1 MNEYSVVMVNVSS
14 ILILQQI
21 IIKNNK
27 MKKTIL
33 SIGVVCTLMGFGV
46 GYSVSEQTK
55 TNEQE
60 IINTCEDLIE
70 WITNDTKDGYV
81 DSSRADGYIG
91 NIEGIMKRQE
101 EIIDERNS

>member
-1 MNEYSVVMVNVSS
+1 
-14 ILILQQI
+14 
-21 IIKNNK
+21 

-33 SIGVVCTLMGFGV
+33 SIGVACTLMGFGV

-60 IINTCEDLIE
+60 IINTCEDLIH
-70 WITNDTKDGYV
+70 WIHEDVGNGYLDGEISESYL
-81 DSSRADGYIG
+81 Y
-91 NIEGIMKRQE
+91 NIEGIIARQE

>member
-1 MNEYSVVMVNVSS
+1 
-14 ILILQQI
+14 
-21 IIKNNK
+21 

-81 DSSRADGYIG
+81 DSSRADGYID

>member
-1 MNEYSVVMVNVSS
+1 
-14 ILILQQI
+14 
-21 IIKNNK
+21 

-33 SIGVVCTLMGFGV
+33 SIGVACTLMGFGV

-60 IINTCEDLIE
+60 IINTCEDLVE
-70 WITNDTKDGYV
+70 WINQDVENGYLDGEI
-81 DSSRADGYIG
+81 SESYIY

>member
-1 MNEYSVVMVNVSS
+1 
-14 ILILQQI
+14 
-21 IIKNNK
+21 

-70 WITNDTKDGYV
+70 WIHEDVENGYLDGEISESYL
-81 DSSRADGYIG
+81 Y
-91 NIEGIMKRQE
+91 NIEGIKARQE
-101 EIIDERNS
+101 EIINERNS

>member
-1 MNEYSVVMVNVSS
+1 
-14 ILILQQI
+14 
-21 IIKNNK
+21 

-33 SIGVVCTLMGFGV
+33 SIGVACTLMGFGV

-60 IINTCEDLIE
+60 IINTCEDLVE
-70 WITNDTKDGYV
+70 WIHEDVENGYLDGEI
-81 DSSRADGYIG
+81 SESYIY
-91 NIEGIMKRQE
+91 NIEGIMIRQQ

>member
-1 MNEYSVVMVNVSS
+1 
-14 ILILQQI
+14 
-21 IIKNNK
+21 

-70 WITNDTKDGYV
+70 WIHEDVENGYLDGEI
-81 DSSRADGYIG
+81 SESYIY
-91 NIEGIMKRQE
+91 NIEGIMIRQQ

>member
-1 MNEYSVVMVNVSS
+1 
-14 ILILQQI
+14 
-21 IIKNNK
+21 

-33 SIGVVCTLMGFGV
+33 SIGVACTLMGFGV

-60 IINTCEDLIE
+60 IINTCEDLVE
-70 WITNDTKDGYV
+70 WINQDVVENGYLDGEI
-81 DSSRADGYIG
+81 SESYIY
-91 NIEGIMKRQE
+91 NIEGIMIRQQ

>member
-1 MNEYSVVMVNVSS
+1 
-14 ILILQQI
+14 
-21 IIKNNK
+21 

-33 SIGVVCTLMGFGV
+33 SIGVACTLMGFGV

-60 IINTCEDLIE
+60 IINTGGDLVE
-70 WITNDTKDGYV
+70 WITNDVKDGYV
-81 DSSRADGYIG
+81 DSSRADGYID

-101 EIIDERNS
+101 EIIDERNYEENKHNKVQR